1 LYVNAGGG
9 GGEEFFFGGGG
20 FSVVKSPT
28 KKPDL
33 IDNPQIVTMAS
44 ALGIVGA

>member
-1 LYVNAGGG
+1 MRVGV
-9 GGEEFFFGGGG
+9 EEKNFFFGGGI
-20 FSVVKSPT
+20 SVGKSPT